1 MRFSGQKL
9 NHLSLAGANLD
20 FCSFENCDMSCA
32 MLSGAK
38 MRNSSFS
45 KCYMEGSSFE
55 EICADA
61 TGFFD
66 CLMSKSVF
74 ARANFRNCKIA
85 GCNADYSDL
94 HAVERSGGSLSE
106 CSFAFCRNT
115 DAKLYEAENFFSADV
130 FALDQSQNSGKCKMC
145 NESLSGYSRAL
156 FGIVRLSRIYG
167 CQEILCYTLIHSL
180 CRRCLLS

>member
-1 MRFSGQKL
+1 MRDVVRHKNAQQF
-9 NHLSLAGANLD
+9 
-20 FCSFENCDMSCA
+20 
-32 MLSGAK
+32 
-38 MRNSSFS
+38 
-45 KCYMEGSSFE
+45 YMEGSSFE

-106 CSFAFCRNT
+106 CSLAFCRNT

-130 FALDQSQNSGKCKMC
+130 FAFDQSQISGKCKMC

-156 FGIVRLSRIYG
+156 FGIVRLPRIYG